1 MCKGLLRCTDNCF
14 SRCSSFL
21 LIVVSFICL
30 EAVAVLSNCCVK
42 PQRDE
47 GGGLVLLRCQTVLIR
62 CTILLPVSSPWACD
76 AMILQ
81 PCWPPPALNPCIHH
95 PSVGSI
101 VANVAAPLPRCRCFV
116 CGSSDSPQRP
126 LQGSTATAKR
136 KAWSVSPP
144 TFAFGAIRAQ
154 PPNRQPSLLLLEGVV
169 WM

>member
-14 SRCSSFL
+14 ARSSSFL

-30 EAVAVLSNCCVK
+30 EAVAVLSNCSVK

-47 GGGLVLLRCQTVLIR
+47 GGGLVLLRCQTALIR

-116 CGSSDSPQRP
+116 HNDRYKAPRP
-126 LQGSTATAKR
+126 
-136 KAWSVSPP
+136 
-144 TFAFGAIRAQ
+144 
-154 PPNRQPSLLLLEGVV
+154 PPNATLGASRRLRLVLSERNRPTDSRLFSCLKALCGCKRLR
-169 WM
+169 